1 MKAYQAK
8 ERIKIPHLL
17 IHACQNKGK
26 QSQYTLLP
34 KSIVGKLL
42 NTKKK
47 RSFDDILEESFNGII
62 KKNNSK
68 QNNIDHK
75 RVNYSKRNYPP
86 NICYNQK

>member
-8 ERIKIPHLL
+8 ERINIPHLL

-68 QNNIDHK
+68 QKELPAKHLLQ
-75 RVNYSKRNYPP
+75 SK
-86 NICYNQK
+86 IKI

>member
-8 ERIKIPHLL
+8 ERINIPHLL

-75 RVNYSKRNYPP
+75 RVN
-86 NICYNQK
+86 

>member
-8 ERIKIPHLL
+8 DRINRPHLL
-17 IHACQNKGK
+17 IHVCQSKGK

-62 KKNNSK
+62 KKNNNEGQITAVSTTLATIK
-68 QNNIDHK
+68 KK
-75 RVNYSKRNYPP
+75 RL
-86 NICYNQK
+86 

>member
-8 ERIKIPHLL
+8 DRINRPHLL
-17 IHACQNKGK
+17 IHACQSKGK

-62 KKNNSK
+62 KKNNSEGQITAVSTTLSTLK
-68 QNNIDHK
+68 KENEK
-75 RVNYSKRNYPP
+75 RS
-86 NICYNQK
+86 I

>member
-8 ERIKIPHLL
+8 DRINRPHLL
-17 IHACQNKGK
+17 IHACQSKGK

-62 KKNNSK
+62 KKNNSEGQITAVSTTLATIK
-68 QNNIDHK
+68 KK
-75 RVNYSKRNYPP
+75 RL
-86 NICYNQK
+86 

>member
-8 ERIKIPHLL
+8 DRINIPHLL
-17 IHACQNKGK
+17 IHACQSKGK

-62 KKNNSK
+62 KKITAKDKLPLLVQRYRQCNSK
-68 QNNIDHK
+68 MK
-75 RVNYSKRNYPP
+75 RM
-86 NICYNQK
+86 IL

>member
-8 ERIKIPHLL
+8 DRINIPHLL
-17 IHACQNKGK
+17 IHACQSKGK

-62 KKNNSK
+62 KKKNNSEG
-68 QNNIDHK
+68 QITA
-75 RVNYSKRNYPP
+75 VSTTLSTV
-86 NICYNQK
+86 Q